1 MQKKKKKNKSIK
13 QQQKQT
19 VIVNIGSRRQR
30 EKRRASHV
38 PVQPIYKVTPVSQ
51 PNFQSIGE
59 KLVEREQMNKLIS
72 SVSQHEPTLDS
83 ARQSAGKAA
92 KAREARNEKTPEPPS
107 PPVAAVAIPR
117 AVQSAGPSLDRPTVS
132 SRGKTKDSIVS
143 LENAT
148 REKLKGAANV
158 NNTRTVVLLRPRD
171 DNFQEVQE
179 YTSTLRGYVNGT
191 GNLESVRPYVKQTT
205 LGQRKTFTALFDK
218 SRQLKII

>member
-107 PPVAAVAIPR
+107 SPVAAVAIPR
-117 AVQSAGPSLDRPTVS
+117 AVQSAGPSLSRPTVS

-148 REKLKGAANV
+148 REKLKGAANADK
-158 NNTRTVVLLRPRD
+158 RTVVLLRPRD